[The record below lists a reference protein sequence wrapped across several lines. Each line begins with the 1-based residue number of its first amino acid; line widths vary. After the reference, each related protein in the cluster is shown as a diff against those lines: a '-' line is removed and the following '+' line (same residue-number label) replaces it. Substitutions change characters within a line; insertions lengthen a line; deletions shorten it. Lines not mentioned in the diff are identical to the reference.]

1 MEKLRLKEGKGLA
14 SGQQVA
20 GEMGFASGS
29 FWHLSEQ
36 DCRMP
41 GRREVEHKNGGFKNR
56 CLTKRG
62 KGWPATQDRGRESKS
77 GGLWGKDEG
86 KGSPRGSLRR
96 CNDNSGA

>member
-1 MEKLRLKEGKGLA
+1 MEKLRLKEGKELA

-56 CLTKRG
+56 CLTKRE

-77 GGLWGKDEG
+77 GGLWLPGGKM
-86 KGSPRGSLRR
+86 KGRGLP
-96 CNDNSGA
+96 GEV